1 MVRELGTNASGA
13 VNKLWLTYE
22 QHCEGGK
29 AALFGEVRLGYA
41 PPTGPA
47 AIPTRVDFP
56 ANELQRQGSAQ
67 PVTLVA
73 SESQVTVSR
82 VALVG
87 PDAGAFSI
95 RADECTGKILQPG
108 ASCQVFVRAE
118 GTQAGAKQAAL
129 QLARAGGGV
138 TEVALSGTVRGGR
151 TRFVMDSEPGD
162 FIGAGRD
169 ITYTPADAEITA
181 SGSRRLVRF
190 SVRTNNGDSWTA
202 EFAAGE
208 GDVLASG
215 RRYTGATRYPFNNGG
230 NGLSVS
236 GAGRGCNTL
245 TGEFTVNE
253 VRFDPDGTL
262 EGASISYEEALRGR
276 DAGAARHR
284 RAPRW

>member
-1 MVRELGTNASGA
+1 VGGDGRGCNKIAGSFVVRELGTNASGA

-73 SESQVTVSR
+73 AESPVTVSR

-208 GDVLASG
+208 GDYWPRGVDTPA
-215 RRYTGATRYPFNNGG
+215 RRATRSTTAVTACQSAAP
-230 NGLSVS
+230 
-236 GAGRGCNTL
+236 GA
-245 TGEFTVNE
+245 
-253 VRFDPDGTL
+253 
-262 EGASISYEEALRGR
+262 
-276 DAGAARHR
+276 DAT
-284 RAPRW
+284 P